1 MAIPDNREFKS
12 EFFKEF
18 FDNSKLCAAL
28 DSGSKDK
35 IFNALQGKNTISH
48 LYAMNK
54 LAYLYNEQPEYR
66 DKITDF
72 CLHSDRD
79 ILQSCAVD
87 FSKGNYFFS
96 IDSFE
101 RLCNEEK
108 KVIENLHRP
117 FEYNPAKEKTV
128 EQEDARHEIWE
139 IDHDLLDLK
148 IGLETHTNAQKGN
161 ISLEYVD
168 GDLAVAL
175 AQAIAKK
182 SYDRMDED
190 SCRFGMNELLRT
202 TIGLLKSNNE
212 CIEEAMDIILTEG
225 YLFSNK
231 NADRSLMEECAWE
244 IVKRANPVLIRE
256 LILESPQAL
265 TRDMVDYVVNLNL
278 DNEIGVND
286 NILSAIT
293 KSYFGEK
300 EDLESRL
307 SPWVIE
313 KIETSDDYDT
323 IEAVTLKNYGDNGK
337 RLEEYYFKNAE
348 NPSFDAEDRFWLI
361 VNRSSTAEMI
371 NNYKAD
377 FAEEYKTIAN
387 NKGAMDE
394 LRAEIEGG
402 IPVVGEKSEAKK
414 AAMTELRDAME
425 EALKEK
431 ENEGR
436 EDI

>member
-1 MAIPDNREFKS
+1 MTISDNKEFKS

-18 FDNSKLCAAL
+18 FDNSKLCAAF

-35 IFNALQGKNTISH
+35 IFNALQGRNTISH

-79 ILQSCAVD
+79 ILQNCAVD
-87 FSKGNYFFS
+87 FSKGNYFFN

-117 FEYNPAKEKTV
+117 FEYTTKEITI
-128 EQEDARHEIWE
+128 EQSDARHEIWD
-139 IDHDLLDLK
+139 IDNDLLDLK
-148 IGLETHTNAQKGN
+148 VGLETHTNAQKGK

-168 GDLAVAL
+168 GDLAIAL

-182 SYDRMDED
+182 SYERMGED
-190 SCRFGMNELLRT
+190 SCRFGMDELLRT
-202 TIGLLKSNNE
+202 TIGILKSDNE
-212 CIEEAMDIILTEG
+212 SIEEAIDIILTEG

-244 IVKRANPVLIRE
+244 IIKRENPFMIRM

-265 TRDMVDYVVNLNL
+265 TREMINYVVNLNL
-278 DNEIGVND
+278 DKEKGVND
-286 NILSAIT
+286 NVMCAIA

-323 IEAVTLKNYGDNGK
+323 IEAVTSKNYGDNGH
-337 RLEEYYFKNAE
+337 RLEEYYFKNVE
-348 NPSFDAEDRFWLI
+348 NPSFDAENRFWLI
-361 VNRSSTAEMI
+361 LNRSSTAEMI

-377 FAEEYKTIAN
+377 FAEEYKSIASD
-387 NKGAMDE
+387 KDAMDE
-394 LRAEIEGG
+394 LRKEIEDG

-425 EALKEK
+425 EALKE
-431 ENEGR
+431 NEGR

>member
-1 MAIPDNREFKS
+1 MATLDNKEFESK
-12 EFFKEF
+12 FFKEF
-18 FDNSKLCAAL
+18 FDNSKLCAAF

-35 IFNALQGKNTISH
+35 IFNALQSRNSISH

-79 ILQSCAVD
+79 ILQNCAVD
-87 FSKGNYFFS
+87 FSKGNYFFN

-101 RLCNEEK
+101 RVCNEEK
-108 KVIENLHRP
+108 KMIENLHKP
-117 FEYNPAKEKTV
+117 FEYTKERTM
-128 EQEDARHEIWE
+128 EQEDARHEIWGIE
-139 IDHDLLDLK
+139 HDLLDLK
-148 IGLETHTNAQKGN
+148 IGLDRHTNAQKGN

-182 SYDRMDED
+182 SYERKDED

-202 TIGLLKSNNE
+202 TIGILKSDNE
-212 CIEEAMDIILTEG
+212 SIEEAIDIILTEG

-231 NADRSLMEECAWE
+231 NANRSLMEECAWE
-244 IVKRANPVLIRE
+244 IIKTENPVLIKS
-256 LILESPQAL
+256 LISESPQAL
-265 TRDMVDYVVNLNL
+265 TREMVDYVVNLNL
-278 DNEIGVND
+278 DNEKGVND
-286 NILSAIT
+286 NVMNAIIN
-293 KSYFGEK
+293 SYFGEK

-323 IEAVTLKNYGDNGK
+323 IEAVTLKNYGDDGK

-348 NPSFDAEDRFWLI
+348 NPSFNAEDRFWLI

-377 FAEEYKTIAN
+377 FAEEYKDIAN
-387 NKGAMDE
+387 NKDAMEE
-394 LRAEIEGG
+394 LRKEIEGG
-402 IPVVGEKSEAKK
+402 IPVVGEKTEAKK
-414 AAMTELRDAME
+414 AAMMELKDAME
-425 EALKEK
+425 EILKEK